1 MVEEFR
7 YMGDVGNTIFVR
19 SKNLEPLIG
28 CDRLYLKFEG
38 GNPTGTQKDRATLA
52 ILQTAASA
60 GYDAVAI
67 ATCGNF
73 GASFAHFGC
82 TLGFEVHIFFPSG
95 YRMGRIRE
103 IKGYGADVRPVDGT
117 YEVAVAESSK
127 EAEAHGWYNANPGMN
142 GNSETS
148 FEAYSSISREIY
160 NSLGRGAVAVSV
172 PVGNGT
178 TLTGIYM
185 GFRRL
190 YERGV
195 IKRVPAMIA
204 ASTTRG
210 NPVIKSFL
218 VNSRVIQDLTPK
230 DVKETTINEPL
241 VNWHSFDGQTA
252 LHALYE
258 SNGYAATASDDSMIA
273 FARLLAH
280 EEGLNVL
287 PASASSLVALRSF
300 VSQRGGDGT
309 FVAVLT
315 GRKSYVPRSPN
326 AAPLDK
332 ATSVHHQVQL
342 EDTNLP
348 HNKLSS

>member
-1 MVEEFR
+1 MADEFR

-52 ILQTAASA
+52 ILEAATSA
-60 GYDAVAI
+60 GYDAVAV

-82 TLGFEVHIFFPSG
+82 ALGLGVHIFLPSG
-95 YRMGRIRE
+95 YHMGRLKE
-103 IKGYGADVRPVDGT
+103 IEAYGADVHAVDGS
-117 YEVAVAESSK
+117 YEVTVAESSE

-148 FEAYSSISREIY
+148 FDAYSSISREIY
-160 NSLGRGAVAVSV
+160 NSLGRAPRAVSV

-178 TLTGIYM
+178 TLAGIYT

-190 YERGV
+190 YDRGV
-195 IKRVPAMIA
+195 IRHVPAMIA
-204 ASTTRG
+204 ASTTGG
-210 NPVIKSFL
+210 NPVVKSFL
-218 VNSRVIQDLTPK
+218 TNSRVIQDLTPK
-230 DVKETTINEPL
+230 EVKETTINEPL

-252 LHALYE
+252 LDALYE
-258 SNGYAATASDDSMIA
+258 SKGYAATASDDSMIG
-273 FARLLAH
+273 FSRLLAR

-287 PASASSLVALRSF
+287 PASTSSLVALRSF
-300 VSQRGGDGT
+300 VAQTGGDGT

-315 GRKSYVPRSPN
+315 GRRFYMPRHRE
-326 AAPLDK
+326 AAPTDETAL
-332 ATSVHHQVQL
+332 AHLQV
-342 EDTNLP
+342 ERETEVYAGVC
-348 HNKLSS
+348 

>member
-1 MVEEFR
+1 MVNEFH
-7 YMGDVGNTIFVR
+7 YMSDVGNTIFVR

-52 ILQTAASA
+52 ILQAAANA
-60 GYDAVAI
+60 GCDAVAI

-82 TLGFEVHIFFPSG
+82 ALGFEVHIFFPSG
-95 YRMGRIRE
+95 YHMGRVRE
-103 IKGYGADVRPVDGT
+103 IKGYGADIHPVDGS
-117 YEVAVAESSK
+117 YEVTVAESSE

-160 NSLGRGAVAVSV
+160 NSIGRGPAAVSV

-178 TLTGIYM
+178 TLTGIYL

-190 YERGV
+190 YERGI
-195 IKRVPAMIA
+195 IKSVPAMIA

-210 NPVIKSFL
+210 NPVVKSFL
-218 VNSRVIQDLTPK
+218 MNSRVIQDLTPK
-230 DVKETTINEPL
+230 EVRETTINEPL
-241 VNWHSFDGQTA
+241 VNWHSFDGQAA
-252 LHALYE
+252 LDALYE
-258 SNGYAATASDDSMIA
+258 SNGYAVTASDDSMIA
-273 FARLLAH
+273 FARLLAR

-287 PASASSLVALRSF
+287 PASTSSLVALRSF
-300 VSQRGGDGT
+300 AAQRGGDGT
-309 FVAVLT
+309 FIAVLT
-315 GRKSYVPRSPN
+315 GRKFYVSRSPN
-326 AAPLDK
+326 AAPLDE
-332 ATSVHHQVQL
+332 APPVHRQVQL
-342 EDTNLP
+342 KETNLP
-348 HNKLSS
+348 QNKLSS